1 MVGNFRLRAGSGS
14 PIAALFILL
23 CLTLPAAAEELRMLD
38 PSAPDYRTPRAGEG
52 FRTKIFGRDVEV
64 PTRDRRSTSAWD
76 LGLAAWIPWP
86 DGRAFRPF
94 ASVYLFRRPDTEH
107 FFRGT
112 VVLLYDDLIYGR
124 ALSEGSPFELVL
136 GFENNTI
143 PTDQA
148 EYYDGEHI
156 EKEGVMWG
164 SVRGAVGLGYRRQI
178 EPGFV
183 APRFME
189 AVDPQA
195 PDNMFSL
202 NVTFEPKYLYFKE
215 GKDVSSD
222 FTSPESGAELA
233 GRVQLRMDALE
244 RNLLDLAHRGV
255 AGGFDAWQGWRPSWE
270 DWGRDQREQAGD
282 GKAPRLLSAY
292 GVLAG
297 GVPGLSE
304 RHRLIGYGYAG
315 LGGNLDRFSAP
326 RTGGGP
332 SGDEFL
338 ALSRPLV
345 PGASLQEFFPDHYA
359 VGIAEYRYELFF
371 FTYLSARAS
380 VAGLDRDRISNSGD
394 FHRSN
399 DVLTSVGGRITTGF
413 LFSTR
418 MQIDYNYNFDVIR
431 DDDRGSSEIVFH
443 ISRSF

>member
-1 MVGNFRLRAGSGS
+1 VSGS
-14 PIAALFILL
+14 RIAALFILL
-23 CLTLPAAAEELRMLD
+23 CLATPAASEELRTLD
-38 PSAPDYRTPRAGEG
+38 PSSPDYRTPRAGEG

-64 PTRDRRSTSAWD
+64 PERDRRSTSAWD
-76 LGLAAWIPWP
+76 VGIAGSVPWP
-86 DGRAFRPF
+86 DANALRPF
-94 ASVYLFRRPDTEH
+94 GSVYLFRRPDPDH

-112 VVLLYDDLIYGR
+112 LVLLYDELIYGH
-124 ALSEGSPFELVL
+124 ALSEGNPFELVL
-136 GFENNTI
+136 GFENYTI
-143 PTDQA
+143 PADQA
-148 EYYDGEHI
+148 DYYDGEKITH
-156 EKEGVMWG
+156 ESVTWG
-164 SVRGAVGLGYRRQI
+164 YVRGAAGLGYRRQI
-178 EPGFV
+178 HPGFL
-183 APRFME
+183 APRFAE
-189 AVDPQA
+189 AVDPQK
-195 PDNMFSL
+195 PDNMFSASL
-202 NVTFEPKYLYFKE
+202 TFEPKYLYFKE

-233 GRVQLRMDALE
+233 GRFQLRMDALE

-255 AGGFDAWQGWRPSWE
+255 AGGIDALQGWRPSWE

-282 GKAPRLLSAY
+282 GKAPRSLAAY

-326 RTGGGP
+326 RMGGGP
-332 SGDEFL
+332 SGDEFG

-345 PGASLQEFFPDHYA
+345 PGAALREFYPDHYA
-359 VGIAEYRYELFF
+359 IGIAEYRYELFF

-380 VAGLDRDRISNSGD
+380 VAGLDRDRISDSGD
-394 FHRSN
+394 FHREN
-399 DVLTSVGGRITTGF
+399 DVLTSVGGRITSGF

-418 MQIDYNYNFDVIR
+418 IQLDYNYNFDVVR
-431 DDDRGSSEIVFH
+431 DDDHGASEIVFH